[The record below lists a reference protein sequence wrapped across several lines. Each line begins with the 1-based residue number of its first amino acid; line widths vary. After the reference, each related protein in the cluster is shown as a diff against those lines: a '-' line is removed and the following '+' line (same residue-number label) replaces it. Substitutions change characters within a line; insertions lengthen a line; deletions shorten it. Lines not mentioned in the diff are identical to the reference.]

1 MEKET
6 REGERTLIHAYDEIY
21 VAKAQASLG
30 QMLRYAVEDMDL
42 GLNEFWDMFLVS
54 GIADLF
60 GNGDFRFIVGMSGV
74 EVAYEVIWGLT
85 GELPVEK
92 PSFHMEKSPTYWT
105 GWILAWYQWY
115 TGQSFRRI
123 SEYLMPENVR
133 NLYSPYH
140 EMDPLQFV
148 SAAEQLRRGKESMA
162 RLKMYRERLGMS
174 QSELARASGV
184 SARMIQHYEQ
194 RRKDINRAQAQTLRN
209 LAVALHCPMED
220 LLEPIVG
227 VTTA

>member
-21 VAKAQASLG
+21 VAKAQVSLG

-60 GNGDFRFIVGMSGV
+60 GNGDYRFIVGMSGI
-74 EVAYEVIWGLT
+74 EVAYEVIWKLT
-85 GELPVEK
+85 GELPLEQ

-123 SEYLMPENVR
+123 SDYLMPESVR

-174 QSELARASGV
+174 QSDLARASGV

-194 RRKDINRAQAQTLRN
+194 RRKDINHAQAQTLRN